1 MLIDTQETYP
11 LLVYAS
17 GVLAVAV
24 AAQFVALV
32 YFVVCVERRKDSKAE
47 RIATPFTML
56 LLAMVTSILFL
67 GLTEIICIH
76 AVETQK
82 LSYYEPVRVVQYLF
96 MSTCEASYIN
106 YTWLRSRDIVHQ
118 TFPKLKGF
126 AKYFIWVH
134 STFTLLQFT
143 PALLGLLI
151 PSIPHIIV
159 FFANV
164 FTILVA
170 AATVLFDLF
179 LLILFIT
186 YLRSSRGIIPAH
198 SKQRSEGNSVNGDPG
213 VDEQCISMLQA
224 KPPNQAKLSSLRLQ
238 LNPTTALDRATTI
251 GTNRGLVAG
260 TSDLDPHMVIIAWYG
275 LISLLCGYVIVGF
288 MVAWMLTY
296 ERHLVLVFYFMDGIF
311 CSLFAM
317 KVALWRLKKETMSDG
332 RVK

>member
-17 GVLAVAV
+17 GILAVAV
-24 AAQFVALV
+24 TAQFTSLV
-32 YFVVCVERRKDSKAE
+32 YFVVYVERGKDSKSGK
-47 RIATPFTML
+47 IATPFTML
-56 LLAMVTSILFL
+56 LLTMVTSILL
-67 GLTEIICIH
+67 LSLIEIVCIR
-76 AVETQK
+76 AVETQQ
-82 LSYYEPVRVVQYLF
+82 LSYYEAIRVVQYLF
-96 MSTCEASYIN
+96 MSTGEVSYIN

-118 TFPKLKGF
+118 TFPRVKVF
-126 AKYFIWVH
+126 AKYFIWVQ

-151 PSIPHIIV
+151 PSIPHFIV
-159 FFANV
+159 FFSNV

-179 LLILFIT
+179 LLIIFIT
-186 YLRSSRGIIPAH
+186 YLRSSRGISPAH
-198 SKQRSEGNSVNGDPG
+198 SKQRSEGQSMNGDPA
-213 VDEQCISMLQA
+213 VDEQSISMLQGKPANPQVLPSIRLPLNA
-224 KPPNQAKLSSLRLQ
+224 KI
-238 LNPTTALDRATTI
+238 ATTLGRKRAFI
-251 GTNRGLVAG
+251 AD

-275 LISLLCGYVIVGF
+275 LISLLCGYVIIGF

-296 ERHLVLVFYFMDGIF
+296 ERYLLLVFYFMDGIF

-317 KVALWRLKKETMSDG
+317 KVALWRLKKESMNDG

>member
-17 GVLAVAV
+17 GLLVAAV
-24 AAQFVALV
+24 AAQFISLV
-32 YFVVCVERRKDSKAE
+32 YFVVCVERGKDSKAE
-47 RIATPFTML
+47 RIATPFTTL
-56 LLAMVTSILFL
+56 LLAMVASILFL
-67 GLTEIICIH
+67 GLTEIICIR
-76 AVETQK
+76 AVETQE

-96 MSTCEASYIN
+96 MSTSEVSYIN

-126 AKYFIWVH
+126 AKYFIWIH

-159 FFANV
+159 FVSNV
-164 FTILVA
+164 FTIVVA

-198 SKQRSEGNSVNGDPG
+198 SKQRSEGTSIICDPG
-213 VDEQCISMLQA
+213 VDEQSISMLQA
-224 KPPNQAKLSSLRLQ
+224 KPVNQAKLSSLRLT
-238 LNPTTALDRATTI
+238 LNPKSALDRATTI
-251 GTNRGLVAG
+251 ARNRALVAD
-260 TSDLDPHMVIIAWYG
+260 TSDLDPHMVIIACYG
-275 LISLLCGYVIVGF
+275 LISLLCGYVIVGL
-288 MVAWMLTY
+288 MVAWMITY
-296 ERHLVLVFYFMDGIF
+296 ERYLVLIFYFMDGIF

-317 KVALWRLKKETMSDG
+317 KVALWRLKRKP
-332 RVK
+332 